1 MNKKFEYIR
10 AKTPKEACEIKA
22 KYGQKARYLAGGTDL
37 LVEWRRGMTEFKY
50 CIDLTF
56 ISGLKYI
63 KRTKKEWR
71 IGALSTLSSLE
82 GASDGSSLMA
92 CIRDTTSQM
101 CTPQLRTFATVG
113 GNVSHASPSADL
125 SVLFVALDAE
135 AKILGVSGERTVAM
149 KDFFKGVN
157 KTVLRKDEMLAEI
170 RIPVPELRIAPSFRR
185 VTRTVIDLAQVNT
198 AVCLSVDAGGVVADA
213 RIALG
218 AVAPVPIRSRSAEK
232 MLVGLE
238 LSKIKK
244 DLIEK
249 VSRQAASD
257 TKPITDIR
265 ASAAYRRE
273 LSKVLVRRSIEE
285 SIQKLQG
292 AIS

>member
-22 KYGQKARYLAGGTDL
+22 RYGQKARYLAGGTDL
-37 LVEWRRGMTEFKY
+37 LVEWRRGLTEFKY

-63 KRTKKEWR
+63 KRTKREWR
-71 IGALSTLSSLE
+71 IGALSTLASLE
-82 GASDGSSLMA
+82 GASDGSSLMTCMSDVA
-92 CIRDTTSQM
+92 SQM
-101 CTPQLRTFATVG
+101 CTPQIRTFATVG

-135 AKILGVSGERTVAM
+135 AKIVGVSGERTVAM

-170 RIPVPELRIAPSFRR
+170 RIPVSELRVAPSFRR
-185 VTRTVIDLAQVNT
+185 VTRTVIDLAQVNA
-198 AVCLSVDAGGVVADA
+198 AVCLRVDAGGVVADA

-218 AVAPVPIRSRSAEK
+218 AVAPVPMRSGAAEK

-238 LSKIKK
+238 ASKIKE

-265 ASAAYRRE
+265 GSAAYRRE

>member
-1 MNKKFEYIR
+1 
-10 AKTPKEACEIKA
+10 
-22 KYGQKARYLAGGTDL
+22 
-37 LVEWRRGMTEFKY
+37 MT
-50 CIDLTF
+50 C
-56 ISGLKYI
+56 
-63 KRTKKEWR
+63 
-71 IGALSTLSSLE
+71 
-82 GASDGSSLMA
+82 M
-92 CIRDTTSQM
+92 RDVATQM
-101 CTPQLRTFATVG
+101 CTPQIRTFATVG

-135 AKILGVSGERTVAM
+135 AKIRGVSGERTVAM

-157 KTVLRKDEMLAEI
+157 KTVLRKDEMLVEI
-170 RIPVPELRIAPSFRR
+170 RVPVPDLKVAPSFRR

-198 AVCLSVDAGGVVADA
+198 AVCLRADAGGVIADA

-218 AVAPVPIRSRSAEK
+218 AVAPVPMRSETAER

-238 LSKIKK
+238 ASKIKQ

-273 LSKVLVRRSIEE
+273 VSKVLVRRSIEE

>member
-10 AKTPKEACEIKA
+10 AKTPEEACEIKA

-37 LVEWRRGMTEFKY
+37 LVEWRRGLTEFKY

-56 ISGLKYI
+56 ISGLKYV
-63 KRTKKEWR
+63 KRTKKEWC
-71 IGALSTLSSLE
+71 IGALSTLASLE
-82 GASDGSSLMA
+82 GAGDGSSLMG
-92 CIRDTTSQM
+92 CIQETTGRM

-135 AKILGVSGERTVAM
+135 AKILGASGERTVAM

-157 KTVLRKDEMLAEI
+157 KTVLREDEMLAEI
-170 RIPVPELRIAPSFRR
+170 RVPVPELKVAPSFRR

-198 AVCLSVDAGGVVADA
+198 AVCLSVDAGGVVSDA

-218 AVAPVPIRSRSAEK
+218 AVAPVPMRSETAET

-238 LSKIKK
+238 ASKIKE

-273 LSKVLVRRSIEE
+273 VSKVLVRRSIEE